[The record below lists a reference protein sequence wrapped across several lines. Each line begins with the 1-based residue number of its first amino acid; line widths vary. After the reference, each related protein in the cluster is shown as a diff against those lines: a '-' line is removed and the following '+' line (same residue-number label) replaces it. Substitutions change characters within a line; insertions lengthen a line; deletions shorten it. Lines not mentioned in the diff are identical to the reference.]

1 VQLDR
6 ADPIPRAGEAIGD
19 VSGPLELLEA
29 EQLAVEL
36 ARGGRVAHDDRDV
49 VAGVRP
55 GSSRA
60 NDDSLRSRMR
70 RDLAI
75 AAALV
80 AATLAI
86 YAQTLGFGFISL
98 PAPPT
103 LPPGLPAPCNFD
115 DDKYVTR
122 NPWVQ
127 AGLGATA

>member
-1 VQLDR
+1 M
-6 ADPIPRAGEAIGD
+6 
-19 VSGPLELLEA
+19 
-29 EQLAVEL
+29 
-36 ARGGRVAHDDRDV
+36 
-49 VAGVRP
+49 
-55 GSSRA
+55 A

-86 YAQTLGFGFISL
+86 YAQTLGFAFISL
-98 PAPPT
+98 PAPT
-103 LPPGLPAPCNFD
+103 DAPPGAPAPCNFD

-127 AGLGATA
+127 AGLSVDGVRAAFTDAAPFNWSPLAMLSLMLDSTLFGVAPAAFHAVNVALHAL